1 MKTINVKGP
10 IISSSQQWI
19 YDYFEIEATSPKKIN
34 DEIAAANGDELE
46 VIINSGGGD
55 VFAGSEIYTALK
67 SYNGNVTA
75 KIVGIAASAASV
87 IAMAGTKVIMSPT
100 AQLMIHNVSSSASGD
115 YRDMSHSSDV
125 LKNANETIANAYRIK
140 SGMSQETFLDLM
152 DKETWMTAAQAF
164 EKKLVDEIMFEPTAS
179 LVNSTDFSGMLP
191 PEVIEKM
198 INSKSDPA
206 QNNGADIFTRK
217 KAQQQA
223 RLKLLKLKGEN

>member
-55 VFAGSEIYTALK
+55 VFSGSEIYTALK
-67 SYNGNVTA
+67 SYRGNVTA
-75 KIVGIAASAASV
+75 KVVGIAASAASV
-87 IAMAGTKVIMSPT
+87 IAMAGDKVIMSPT
-100 AQLMIHNVSSSASGD
+100 AQMMIHNVSSSASGD
-115 YRDMSHSSDV
+115 YRDMGHASDV

-164 EKKLVDEIMFEPTAS
+164 ENKLVDEIMFETTT

-198 INSKSDPA
+198 INSKSNPA
-206 QNNGADIFTRK
+206 QSNEADVFTRK
-217 KAQQQA
+217 KALQQA
-223 RLKLLKLKGEN
+223 QLNLLKLKGANE